1 MAARYYPQALLKW
14 SVNRVIWLVVTI
26 GTYAGRVAAQDTC
39 PTPSGRLL
47 TVSPGVRVEVVEW
60 SQRGEP
66 LLFLSGMG
74 RTAHA
79 FDQFAP
85 VFAGQYRVVGVTR
98 RGWGRSSK
106 SPGYEYGSAVLL
118 RDILAVMDS
127 LRVDAAHVAGWSFG
141 GHEATLLAAQY
152 PERVRSLILL
162 DAYDNSLS
170 AGTFAGSDS
179 LPGPHGSGPA
189 GPPANLQEMIARDRT
204 LRGREPVSELCA
216 TSRFGP
222 DGRYIGPVSS
232 SDSVGGYTIFGAMR
246 LSYSAVTQPVL
257 AILATMRDV
266 RDLFPDIA
274 IMDSADRTRATILAE
289 TVQRELDAARARL
302 RHALPSAHVVEIP
315 GGDHA
320 IFRSHP
326 ERVIQEMRA
335 FLATHRAETHTPR
348 R

>member
-1 MAARYYPQALLKW
+1 M
-14 SVNRVIWLVVTI
+14 NRVIWLAVTI
-26 GTYAGRVAAQDTC
+26 STYAGRVAAQDTC
-39 PTPSGRLL
+39 PAPSGRLV
-47 TVSPGVRVEVVEW
+47 TISSGVRLEVVEW
-60 SQRGEP
+60 SQQGEP

-79 FDQFAP
+79 FDHLAP

-106 SPGYEYGSAVLL
+106 SPGYEYGSEVLL

-127 LRVDAAHVAGWSFG
+127 LGIDASHVAGWSFG
-141 GHEATLLAAQY
+141 GHEATLLAARY
-152 PERVRSLILL
+152 PERVLSLILL

-170 AGTFAGSDS
+170 AGTFAGSNS
-179 LPGPHGSGPA
+179 LPGPRRSGPS
-189 GPPANLQEMIARDRT
+189 GPPANLHEMIARDRA
-204 LRGREPVSELCA
+204 LGGGEPVSELCA

-257 AILATMRDV
+257 AILATIRDV
-266 RDLFPDIA
+266 RDLFPDIGV
-274 IMDSADRTRATILAE
+274 MDSADRARATILAE

-302 RHALPSAHVVEIP
+302 GRALPSACVVEIA

-326 ERVIQEMRA
+326 ERVIQEMRL
-335 FLATHRAETHTPR
+335 FLTRHRAETHVPCR
-348 R
+348 